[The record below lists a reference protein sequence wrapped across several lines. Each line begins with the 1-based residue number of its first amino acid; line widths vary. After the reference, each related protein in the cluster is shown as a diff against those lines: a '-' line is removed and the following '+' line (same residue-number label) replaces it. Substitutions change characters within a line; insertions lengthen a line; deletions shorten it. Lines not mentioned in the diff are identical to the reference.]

1 MNDDDNRLEKELAE
15 VQRHFANHPSISIVA
30 TEGVP
35 VTQYVV
41 EYRLNGLVGL
51 EGGEIS
57 RSDQHRVEITLS
69 FGFPHFPP
77 NCKPLTPIFHPDI
90 DPAAIKIADFW
101 KADESLVSLI
111 VYIGQMICW
120 QVYSEENV
128 FNQEAASW
136 LAAHSDGV
144 PLDRV
149 DLAGLPQGQERNGA
163 VEQDRGEP
171 QQEDFGLDLELGAES
186 LSELAFETI
195 DLGVLEEVS
204 AQEPVP
210 ARAEEELHFAGEE
223 HDAEPLPTFS
233 DLEDVAR
240 DIDFG
245 FNSPEMPTEEEVP
258 SPIVVEEV
266 DLDRNEELAVMAADE
281 VEGEVDL
288 DFATVD
294 VDYDILCGMMAQG
307 NFFAAQKKLNS
318 MAPENLSEAAAGLHL
333 EIENNIR
340 DAEKIFQEA
349 TRLEGQGQLEEAAR
363 KFEGV
368 LNAVRDYPALAENM
382 KRVRNAWMAAMGE
395 ESGAD
400 ADPLKYQE
408 VSLGTSHADMEA
420 PEEISLSLEKE
431 DEDALVVAAGI
442 PEPHFSDSL
451 SAAPTGSASSTPPSG
466 SGPSP
471 RPKIQA
477 KKASPLPKAPAK
489 VVKSRKSLL
498 VGGGLLFLVVALS
511 GWFFMEWSAF
521 NQAQQK
527 WATIQPL
534 LAKGQYEQVS
544 QRCTE
549 ISQLLGRVHV
559 VMVSG
564 KKKILAQIED
574 IVSSDHFQ
582 EAIGGKVYYQAE
594 YISPQAHAAY
604 QEIGKL
610 VAEGEKRGS
619 LPDWSGALL
628 SYEAALELA
637 EKNRQRLDEDFYNQ
651 LLLKVKKAQFASHVA
666 QGKRAFV
673 AKGWLK
679 AVDHFDQAMHLAASK
694 EVADAAARHDVERY
708 LQLARFSQVLVDGDA
723 LLQKGEWQEALIN
736 YQAAAD
742 LAQKGDII
750 GQGSRQAVS
759 VKLQQISLLKGLAEG
774 DTYTEAKKWAQAV
787 AAYEKVGT
795 DVPPEVTIPGHNI
808 ATTRERV
815 AHSLL
820 NALYHRDQE
829 EARASFAKKEYDQAA
844 SALQRLILAIDSS
857 SLKDKGKWQLIKK
870 QAVDDQKKA
879 NLQGAI
885 EAKIAYL
892 QAHYADIF
900 IENFVGVRAQVLDQP
915 RIKFLEAKGTA
926 LVFSVRCRELR
937 NQKYY
942 TLELIYQYDMAR
954 NQWGFQGSS

>member
-1 MNDDDNRLEKELAE
+1 MNDDDNRLEKELAA
-15 VQRHFANHPSISIVA
+15 VQVHFANHPSISIVA

-41 EYRLNGLVGL
+41 EYRLNGLVAL

-57 RSDQHRVEITLS
+57 RSDRHRVEITLS

-101 KADESLVSLI
+101 KADESLTSLI

-136 LAAHSDGV
+136 LAANSDGV
-144 PLDRV
+144 PLDRI
-149 DLAGLPQGQERNGA
+149 DLDDLPQGQERHGP
-163 VEQDRGEP
+163 VGQDRGGS
-171 QQEDFGLDLELGAES
+171 QQEDFGLHLELGVES
-186 LSELAFETI
+186 LPELAFDTV
-195 DLGVLEEVS
+195 DLGALEGNS
-204 AQEPVP
+204 SSEPAP
-210 ARAEEELHFAGEE
+210 ARAEEELSFAGEE
-223 HDAEPLPTFS
+223 NDAAPPTTFA
-233 DLEDVAR
+233 DMEDVAR

-245 FNSPEMPTEEEVP
+245 FKAPEMPTEEEAP
-258 SPIVVEEV
+258 APIVVEGI
-266 DLDRNEELAVMAADE
+266 DLDTTEEPAVMADDE

-294 VDYDILCGMMAQG
+294 VDYDILRGMMAQG

-318 MAPENLSEAAAGLHL
+318 MAPENLSEASAGLRL

-340 DAEKIFQEA
+340 DAEKIFLEA
-349 TRLEGQGQLEEAAR
+349 TRLERQGLLEEAAR

-400 ADPLKYQE
+400 ADQLKYQE
-408 VSLGTSHADMEA
+408 VSLGTSPVDMEA
-420 PEEISLSLEKE
+420 PEDISLSLEREDKE
-431 DEDALVVAAGI
+431 ALVVAAGT
-442 PEPHFSDSL
+442 PAPHFSDSL
-451 SAAPTGSASSTPPSG
+451 SSAPTGSTPPAPPSG
-466 SGPSP
+466 SGSSP

-477 KKASPLPKAPAK
+477 KKPSPFPKAPAK
-489 VVKSRKSLL
+489 VVKSRKFLL
-498 VGGGLLFLVVALS
+498 VGGALLFLIAALS
-511 GWFFMEWSAF
+511 GWVFMEWSAV
-521 NQAQQK
+521 NQAKQK

-544 QRCTE
+544 QRCAQIT
-549 ISQLLGRVHV
+549 QLLSRVQV

-574 IVSSDHFQ
+574 IVGSDHFQ
-582 EAIGGKVYYQAE
+582 EAIGGKVYYKAE

-604 QEIGKL
+604 LEIGKL
-610 VAEGEKRGS
+610 VAEGEKQAS
-619 LPDWSGALL
+619 LADPQGALL
-628 SYEAALELA
+628 SYEAALEMA
-637 EKNRQRLDEDFYNQ
+637 EENRQRLDADFYNQ
-651 LLLKVKKAQFASHVA
+651 LLLKVKKARFASHVA

-673 AKGWLK
+673 SKEWLK
-679 AVDHFDQAMHLAASK
+679 AVGHFDQAMPLAEIK
-694 EVADAAARHDVERY
+694 EVADAAARYDVKRY
-708 LQLARFSQVLVDGDA
+708 LQLARFSQILVDGDA
-723 LLQKGEWQEALIN
+723 LLQKGEWQEALTH
-736 YQAAAD
+736 YQEAAD

-750 GQGSRQAVS
+750 GQGSRQAVT
-759 VKLQQISLLKGLAEG
+759 VKLQQASLLKGLAEG
-774 DTYTEAKKWAQAV
+774 DTYAEAKKWGQAV
-787 AAYEKVGT
+787 AVYEKIGT
-795 DVPPEVTIPGHNI
+795 DLPSEVTIPGRNI

-844 SALQRLILAIDSS
+844 RALQRLILAIDSS
-857 SLKDKGKWQLIKK
+857 ALKDKDNWQLIKK

-885 EAKIAYL
+885 EAKITYL
-892 QAHYADIF
+892 HAHYEEIF
-900 IENFVGVRAQVLDQP
+900 TENFVGVRAQALDQP
-915 RIKFLEAKGTA
+915 RIKFLGANGTA

-937 NQKYY
+937 DQKYY
-942 TLELIYQYDMAR
+942 TLELIYQYDMAS